1 MPHAITRRL
10 HRTRTRSCAAPTSR
24 RISTGCSS
32 RTRESATG
40 AAMTEF
46 TVSAPASSAN
56 LGAGFDAV
64 ALALELRM
72 TAHVRDRAPGASP
85 AWTYSGAHAPTHDAL
100 RGCIERAIAH
110 VAPATPA
117 LTVHLDNAIPL
128 GAGLGSSA
136 AACALGV
143 AIGARL
149 VERMPDDDVLARA
162 VAELEGHPDNAL
174 AAWYGGA
181 VIAAFGDDGL
191 TVARFP
197 PPAVDAVVVVP
208 ELALSTAQ
216 ARALMPQTYARAD
229 AVHNVQRAALLGAAL
244 AAGRVDLL
252 RAAVRDKLHQ
262 PYRASVIPGLAE
274 ILELD
279 DPAVVAVA
287 LSGAGPS
294 VLALVH
300 EEPRRIGSLIA
311 AIFARHGLR
320 STILTPA
327 LASSGLSAQSKLG
340 T

>member
-32 RTRESATG
+32 RTRESATV

-46 TVSAPASSAN
+46 TVSAPASSAT
-56 LGAGFDAV
+56 LGAGCDAV

-181 VIAAFGDDGL
+181 VVAAMGDDGL
-191 TVARFP
+191 SSIRFP
-197 PPAVDAVVVVP
+197 PPAAQAVVVVP
-208 ELALSTAQ
+208 RIVVPTHE
-216 ARALMPQTYARAD
+216 ARALLPRVYPRAD
-229 AVHNVQRAALLGAAL
+229 AVFNIQRAALLGAAL
-244 AAGRVDLL
+244 AAGRTDLL
-252 RAAVRDKLHQ
+252 RAAMRDRLHQ
-262 PYRASVIPGLAE
+262 PYRANAIPGLAE
-274 ILELD
+274 ILLFE
-279 DPAVVAVA
+279 DPALLAIA

-294 VLALVH
+294 ILALV
-300 EEPRRIGSLIA
+300 GS
-311 AIFARHGLR
+311 
-320 STILTPA
+320 
-327 LASSGLSAQSKLG
+327 
-340 T
+340 